1 MSGGAISRNGWIVA
15 TSIGAVEALKD
26 QLGVCRW
33 NYGLRLI
40 HHKCVQSYYQTTHL
54 FPHNSDSTLS
64 SSSDGNMMM
73 MSLEKKIEKRE
84 KASKKVLDLS
94 CWGPSTVRF

>member
-1 MSGGAISRNGWIVA
+1 MSGASRNGWIVA

-40 HHKCVQSYYQTTHL
+40 QQNAKKGVQSYYQTHL
-54 FPHNSDSTLS
+54 FPRNSNS
-64 SSSDGNMMM
+64 SSSDGNKM
-73 MSLEKKIEKRE
+73 MSLGKKIERRE
-84 KASKKVLDLS
+84 KGLNKVLDLS
-94 CWGPSTVRF
+94 CWGPTTVRF